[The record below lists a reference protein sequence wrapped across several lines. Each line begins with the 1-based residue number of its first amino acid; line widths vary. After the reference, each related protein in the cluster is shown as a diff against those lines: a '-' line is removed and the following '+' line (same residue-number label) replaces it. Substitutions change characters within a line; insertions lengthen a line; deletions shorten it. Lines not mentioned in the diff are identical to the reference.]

1 MLCQILKYMRQLLAI
16 LLLCCVGTASSCR
29 KRGNDAPPGP
39 TLPPITD
46 TGANT
51 FGCLVDGELFLPSPV
66 KGSWRPPLTCTYQE
80 ISSGLVFTL
89 SAASGSTKKAFVFNC
104 IALKLRDTVL
114 NYLSPSEERNLSAR
128 YGVYTN
134 KEYATYDNCPGEF
147 HLTRFDQVYGIASG
161 TFWFD
166 AVDTTTHDTIHVREG
181 RFDVK
186 YRN

>member
-1 MLCQILKYMRQLLAI
+1 MRQLLAI
-16 LLLCCVGTASSCR
+16 LLLCCVGTALSCR
-29 KRGNDAPPGP
+29 KRGNDGPPGP

-51 FGCLVDGELFLPSPV
+51 FGCLVDGELFLPV
-66 KGSWRPPLTCTYQE
+66 KRKGSWSPPLTCTYQDV
-80 ISSGLVFTL
+80 SGRLIFTL
-89 SAASGSTKKAFVFNC
+89 GALNGQTDKLIVFN
-104 IALKLRDTVL
+104 IEELSLKDTILGYV
-114 NYLSPSEERNLSAR
+114 SPSDGNGLSAR
-128 YGVYTN
+128 YYDSMDNEYSTF
-134 KEYATYDNCPGEF
+134 KETFGEF
-147 HLTRFDQVYGIASG
+147 SLTRFDQVYGIASG